1 MTQPNTMAGP
11 VFYSVRQH
19 STGNAMEYMQLL
31 PGRAFKP
38 LHTLMYYA
46 QRVVTPRRLRKAV
59 VSSLAGYLR
68 VRHGMPERRQVADL
82 EHEKTLAA
90 LHANG
95 HVLLGELLTPSQ
107 LADIRAY
114 LADKLVAP
122 HGRSLPTFPA
132 QQPPRGMRMAE
143 YSLADTLACPH
154 LLALANSAPLVRMA
168 AHYIGCKPTIS
179 AIGLRWSYP
188 QTGGGSG
195 LQGFH
200 RDCDDWRFIKLF
212 VYLTDVDV
220 AAGPHVYV
228 SGTHQE
234 HCNMRLQ
241 AYSDDEIGSRYG
253 ATRISS
259 VTGPAGTGFAV
270 DTLGIHKGMVPT
282 QKPRLLLQVQYSLL
296 PIYMY
301 RYETPQRTSPEPV
314 DNYINRLFVRQC
326 KT

>member
-1 MTQPNTMAGP
+1 MTQHNTAAIP
-11 VFYSVRQH
+11 PLVKRH
-19 STGNAMEYMQLL
+19 SKGIVMEYMQLV

-38 LHTLMYYA
+38 LHTLMYYT

-59 VSSLAGYLR
+59 VNGLASYLR
-68 VRHGMPERRQVADL
+68 VRHGMPEHKHVADL
-82 EHEKTLAA
+82 AHEKTLAA
-90 LHANG
+90 LHADG
-95 HVLLGELLTPSQ
+95 HALLGALLTPSQ
-107 LADIRAY
+107 LVDIRSF

-132 QQPPRGMRMAE
+132 QQPPPGVRMAE

-168 AHYIGCKPTIS
+168 AQYIGCKPTIS

-188 QTGGGSG
+188 QNGNGSG

-200 RDCDDWRFIKLF
+200 RDCDDWRFIKVF

-228 SGTHQE
+228 GGTHQE
-234 HCNMRLQ
+234 HCSMRLQ
-241 AYSDDEIGSRYG
+241 PYSDDEITDRYG
-253 ATRISS
+253 ASRIAS

-270 DTLGIHKGMVPT
+270 DTRGIHKGMVPT
-282 QKPRLLLQVQYSLL
+282 QKPRLLMQIQYSLL
-296 PIYMY
+296 PVYMY
-301 RYETPQRTSPEPV
+301 RYETPQRTSPGQL
-314 DNYINRLFVRQC
+314 DGYINRLFVRQR

>member
-1 MTQPNTMAGP
+1 MGQPNITAGP
-11 VFYSVRQH
+11 SVYLVEQH
-19 STGNAMEYMQLL
+19 STGIAMEYMQLL

-38 LHTLMYYA
+38 LHTLMYYT

-68 VRHGMPERRQVADL
+68 VRHGMPERRHVADL

-90 LHANG
+90 LHADG
-95 HVLLGELLTPSQ
+95 HALLGALLTPSQ

-114 LADKLVAP
+114 LADRLVAP

-132 QQPPRGMRMAE
+132 QEPPPGMRMAE

-188 QTGGGSG
+188 QTGGGRG

-200 RDCDDWRFIKLF
+200 RDCDDWRFVKVF
-212 VYLTDVDV
+212 VYLTDV
-220 AAGPHVYV
+220 YV
-228 SGTHQE
+228 SGSHQE
-234 HCNMRLQ
+234 HCSMRLQ
-241 AYSDDEIGSRYG
+241 AYSDDEIVSRYG

-270 DTLGIHKGMVPT
+270 DTRGIHKGMVPT

-296 PIYMY
+296 PVYMY
-301 RYETPQRTSPEPV
+301 RYETPQRTSPEPL
-314 DNYINRLFVRQC
+314 DHYINRLFVRQR